1 MSYKAIAE
9 MNDGIV
15 LGHYEKLDR
24 ICETYQTE
32 GQLEKKL
39 ISDLIAQGYERLYA
53 KTIEDL
59 YSNLK
64 IQIERLNKIEFNSNE
79 WNRFLLEYL
88 DCPNDT
94 FVEKTS
100 KIQGD
105 GLYQFKFDNGVNQ
118 NIKIIDKKD
127 IYNNHVQVVNQIE
140 NHGKYD
146 NRYDVTILVN
156 GLPLVHI
163 ELKKRGVNLCEA
175 FNQIHRYTKESF
187 NTEHSLYKY
196 IQIFVISNGTY
207 TRYFANTNSK
217 EKNDYAFTCEWADA
231 RNDVIQDLEDF
242 TQTFLAK
249 RTVLEILIKYCV
261 FNSDNT
267 LLIMRPYQIAATER
281 ILWKIESSFNSK
293 VYGTEKAGGF
303 IWHTTGTG
311 KTLTSFKTS
320 ILATK
325 LPYIDKVFFVV
336 DRKDLDYQ
344 AIKEYEKFQKG
355 CVSGTND
362 TRELKE
368 AIERNDNKIIVTTIQ
383 KLNNF
388 IKGNK
393 KHPVYDKQCILIF
406 DECHRS
412 QFGEAQKNIT
422 KNFKKYYQ
430 FGFTGTPI
438 FKDNAIGSTLTSS
451 VFGAML
457 HSYVITNAIK
467 DDKVL
472 KFKIDYIASGLEYE
486 ESEKNVDID
495 ENKLLLHPDRISKIT
510 EYILKVFKF
519 KTHRNTYLTIEKQ
532 RKEGFNAMFAVSSV
546 KAAKAYYQEFKKQ
559 QSELRIATIF
569 SFAPNEEQKAK
580 GEINDENFEPDMLD
594 LSSKEFLEVAI
605 NDYNKMFGSSYSL
618 DGKSFQEYYKDLS
631 IKVKNREVDLLIVV
645 GMFLT
650 GFDAP
655 ALNTLF
661 VDKNLQYHGLIQAFS
676 RTNRKFNEVKT
687 NGNIVC
693 FRDLEKATKD
703 AIKLFGDENS
713 LNIIL
718 ERSYKDYTEG
728 YITNKGIHKKG
739 FIEVCNELVDKFPNP
754 QNLQFATEK
763 KEFVKL
769 FGEYLKLENILK
781 NYDEFYD
788 SNRIIPDRLVQDM
801 KGVYQ
806 DIKEKP
812 RDGKFEETIDFSDIE
827 FHMDLLKTQEI
838 NLDYILT
845 LIFEKYKENDDIEM
859 LKDEIRRIIKS
870 SSGVRAKEE
879 LIINFITT
887 TDLDEI
893 KSPEDVLEKF
903 YNYAKI
909 EKEKDIL
916 KLQKEENLKEDSKRV
931 IEQYIKKGNEDVG
944 GIDIDQILPPMTRRN
959 SKRAEKK
966 ENVIVKIKGLVQ
978 KFIGI

>member
-1 MSYKAIAE
+1 MNYRAIAE
-9 MNDGIV
+9 MNNGII
-15 LGHYEKLDR
+15 LGHYERVDR
-24 ICETYQTE
+24 ISEAYQTE
-32 GQLEKKL
+32 QQLENKL

-53 KTIEDL
+53 TNITDL
-59 YSNLK
+59 YLNLK
-64 IQIERLNKIEFNSNE
+64 KQIERLNKVEFNSNE
-79 WNRFLLEYL
+79 WNRFLLDYL
-88 DCPNDT
+88 DSPNDS

-105 GLYQFKFDNGVNQ
+105 GLHQFKFDNGVYQ
-118 NIKIIDKKD
+118 NIKIIDKNN

-140 NHGKYD
+140 NNGKYN

-156 GLPLVHI
+156 GLPLVHV

-187 NTEHSLYKY
+187 NSEHSLYKY
-196 IQIFVISNGTY
+196 VQIFVISNGTY
-207 TRYFANTNSK
+207 TRYFANTKSK
-217 EKNDYAFTCEWADA
+217 EKANYVNTCEWADA
-231 RNDVIQDLEDF
+231 KNDLIQDLEDF

-249 RTVLEILIKYCV
+249 RTILELLTKYCV
-261 FNSDNT
+261 FNADNE

-293 VYGTEKAGGF
+293 VYGTDRAGGF
-303 IWHTTGTG
+303 IWHTTGSG

-344 AIKEYEKFQKG
+344 AIKEYEKFQQG

-368 AIERNDNKIIVTTIQ
+368 AIEKNDNKIIVTTIQ

-393 KHPVYDKQCILIF
+393 KHPVYEKHCVLIF

-438 FKDNAIGSTLTSS
+438 FEENAIGDNLTSK
-451 VFGAML
+451 VFGAQL

-472 KFKIDYIASGLEYE
+472 KFKIDYIKSGAVYE
-486 ESEKNVDID
+486 DSEKNIDID

-510 EYILKVFKF
+510 EYILKVFKS
-519 KTHRNTYLTIEKQ
+519 KTHRNTYLNIDEQ
-532 RKEGFNAMFAVSSV
+532 RKKGFNAMFAVSSV
-546 KAAKAYYQEFKKQ
+546 RAAKAYYQELKKHD
-559 QSELRIATIF
+559 SGLRIATIF
-569 SFAPNEEQKAK
+569 SFAPNEKQNVK
-580 GEINDENFEPDMLD
+580 GEVSEENFEPDMLD

-605 NDYNKMFGSSYSL
+605 NDYNKIFGSSYIL
-618 DGKSFQEYYKDLS
+618 DSKSFQDYYKDLS
-631 IKVKNREVDLLIVV
+631 IKVKNREIDLLIVV

-693 FRDLEKATKD
+693 FRDLEEATKD

-713 LNIIL
+713 LKVIL

-728 YITNKGIHKKG
+728 YTLDNGDHKKG
-739 FIEVCNELVDKFPNP
+739 YIEVCNELMDRFSIP
-754 QNLQFATEK
+754 QNLEFESEK

-769 FGEYLKLENILK
+769 FGEYLKLENVLK

-788 SNRIIPDRLVQDM
+788 SEKIIPDRLIQDM

-806 DIKEKP
+806 DIREKP
-812 RDGKFEETIDFSDIE
+812 TPKPGEEVIDFSDVE

-845 LIFEKYKENDDIEM
+845 LIFEKYRENSDIEM

-879 LIINFITT
+879 LILNFITT
-887 TDLDEI
+887 TNLDEL

-916 KLQKEENLKEDSKRV
+916 NLQKEENLKEHSKRV

-944 GIDIDQILPPMTRRN
+944 GVEIDEILPPMSRRN
-959 SKRAEKK
+959 PKRAEKK
-966 ENVIVKIKGLVQ
+966 QTVISKIQNLVQ
-978 KFIGI
+978 KFLGI